1 MTRIRPAATIVAAT
15 AVLALGVSACSS
27 SGGSTTSNGGGS
39 GSTAAGATGSS
50 GTGGSGGTIN
60 LVAYSVPKP
69 AYDALATAFA
79 ATSAGKGVTVNASYG
94 PSGTQ
99 SKNVLS
105 GQAKADFV
113 NFSTGSDLT
122 KLVPSK
128 VASDWNTGPTK
139 GIIADSVVVIVV
151 RKGNPK
157 KITGWDDLVKPG
169 IKIVTPTPETSGS
182 AKWNILA
189 AYQHVIDEGKSASDA
204 ETYLKAFYKNIV
216 SHAESGSA
224 ATQQFLNGT
233 GDVLI
238 SYEAEA
244 IAAKQKG
251 ASLDYIVPAQ
261 TMLIET
267 PAAVTTTA
275 NQAAKD
281 FLTFAESAD
290 GQKIFAGK
298 GFRPA
303 VQGVDPGTVEGAND
317 PSNPFPQ
324 PSKLDTI
331 TELGGWSAV
340 NTKFFDADN
349 GLVTKIE
356 NG

>member
-1 MTRIRPAATIVAAT
+1 MTGIRSAATLFAAT
-15 AVLALGVSACSS
+15 TAAVLGVSACSS
-27 SGGSTTSNGGGS
+27 SGS
-39 GSTAAGATGSS
+39 GDASASS
-50 GTGGSGGTIN
+50 GKTVN

-69 AYDALATAFA
+69 AYDALASAFA
-79 ATSAGKGVTVNASYG
+79 KTAKGKGVTVNASYG

-99 SKNVLS
+99 SKNVLG
-105 GQAKADFV
+105 GQARADFV

-122 KLVPSK
+122 KLVPTK
-128 VASDWNTGPTK
+128 VAEGWDSGPTK
-139 GIIADSVVVIVV
+139 GIVADSVVVIVV

-157 KITGWDDLVKPG
+157 HITGWDDLVKPG

-189 AYQHVIDEGKSASDA
+189 AYEHVIDNGGSEAQAAD
-204 ETYLKAFYKNIV
+204 YLKNLYGNIV
-216 SHAESGSA
+216 SRAESGSA

-244 IAAKQKG
+244 IAARQKG
-251 ASLDYIVPAQ
+251 EDLDYIVPDQ

-275 NQAAKD
+275 NQSAKD
-281 FLTFAESAD
+281 FLAYAESAA
-290 GQKIFAGK
+290 GQKVFASK

-303 VQGVDPGTVEGAND
+303 LSGVQAGTVQGAND
-317 PSNPFPQ
+317 PAKPFPQ
-324 PSKLDTI
+324 PKKLDTI
-331 TELGGWSAV
+331 SALGGWSAV
-340 NTKFFDADN
+340 NDKFFDEDN
-349 GLVTKIE
+349 GLVTKIAA
-356 NG
+356 G